1 MNRDLE
7 PHDLIE
13 LATASRATKG
23 GAGGMEDTQ
32 GGHFAWPGL
41 SDD

>member
-7 PHDLIE
+7 PQDLIE
-13 LATASRATKG
+13 LGTASRATKG
-23 GAGGMEDTQ
+23 SAGGMEDSQ
-32 GGHFAWPGL
+32 GGHFGWPGL